1 MKKLSEF
8 VNLFKQ
14 KSGEYVW
21 EWVLKMCD
29 NDGKKIK
36 LDQGEFI
43 TKDTLSGDSRFSEKT
58 HIV

>member
-1 MKKLSEF
+1 M
-8 VNLFKQ
+8 
-14 KSGEYVW
+14 W
-21 EWVLKMCD
+21 EWVLKMWD

-43 TKDTLSGDSRFSEKT
+43 TTDTLSGDSRFSEKA